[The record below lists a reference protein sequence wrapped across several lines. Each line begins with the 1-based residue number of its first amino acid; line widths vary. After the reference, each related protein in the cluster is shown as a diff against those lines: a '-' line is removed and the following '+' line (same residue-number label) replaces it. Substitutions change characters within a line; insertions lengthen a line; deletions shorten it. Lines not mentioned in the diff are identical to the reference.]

1 MQQFEIQYARSGT
14 SINRSRHPELRS
26 YTTLCKLA
34 FFYLKSSSKISL
46 SLYNGSLNRC
56 IFYETY
62 CNFIS
67 FQNGLLKDQLARV
80 CHLKPMSRVPRIKRL
95 KRTDNATVRDL
106 KQVKLRLKP
115 VRLFLNQVQYIK
127 LRLKLVVN
135 LFYLVFLMNNY
146 LLRILILQKTI

>member
-1 MQQFEIQYARSGT
+1 
-14 SINRSRHPELRS
+14 
-26 YTTLCKLA
+26 
-34 FFYLKSSSKISL
+34 
-46 SLYNGSLNRC
+46 
-56 IFYETY
+56 
-62 CNFIS
+62 
-67 FQNGLLKDQLARV
+67 
-80 CHLKPMSRVPRIKRL
+80 MSRVPRIKRL

-146 LLRILILQKTI
+146 LLRILIL